1 MYKEKL
7 AEQITELEVLQMKC
21 SVCDVS
27 EFIEI
32 GRNILLLAKKI
43 DDLETEQKE
52 GETSES
58 QSN

>member
-32 GRNILLLAKKI
+32 GRKILLLAKKI